1 MTEMLFL
8 VDIKKLKKGETTTMD
23 DNTVIV
29 EQQENADSD
38 KLDQVADLFEKFII
52 MIIKIVDMIKSLIAN
67 R

>member
-1 MTEMLFL
+1 
-8 VDIKKLKKGETTTMD
+8 MD

-29 EQQENADSD
+29 EQQENTGSD